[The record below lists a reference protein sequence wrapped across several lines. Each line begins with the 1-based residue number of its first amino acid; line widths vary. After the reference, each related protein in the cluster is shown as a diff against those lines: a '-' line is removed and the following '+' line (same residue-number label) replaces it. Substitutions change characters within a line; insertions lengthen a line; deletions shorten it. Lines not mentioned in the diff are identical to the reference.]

1 LTDRHDVP
9 RSAVNAEPRGDE
21 ARAGPQSVS
30 GARFGVVTPIRLLT
44 ALVVIAAAAV
54 YVLAVAPLKQ
64 TESPTWYPVL
74 IFVAL
79 FGACESWRVSIEFRR
94 TSQTYSLSEVPLVA
108 GVFLLSPGQVV
119 LARVAGG
126 AIALGLI
133 RRQAPVKLIFNMAS
147 FALEAEILTVLV
159 HLLDS
164 PLRRADAATPRL
176 WFWVVLFT
184 MISSLVGFGLS
195 AAAIT
200 VTQGG
205 RVQWASPLIIVGV
218 GGIANCSLGLVVAAL
233 IATKPM
239 FLLLLFTP
247 LAAIGV
253 ALFLYTQEQ
262 RRRERLQ
269 HLYAST
275 DLLQRASTD
284 GAAIP
289 ELLGQLC
296 TALRADIAT
305 VSLLPAATGTTS
317 WRTIRSVEGT
327 CEQVDAALS
336 PDHLEQ
342 LVPLLAEPHGEA
354 PPANRNGRSRGAP
367 AMRGIIAR
375 QSDSRMRAWLREQ
388 GVKDATAT
396 LLQGEGMLLGTLVV
410 ANRHSDAG
418 TFGADDLP
426 LFDAFAAQVGVVVQ
440 NTRLGQQNTN
450 LGDRLH
456 QQAFHDAISGLP
468 NRALFMDRLEHA
480 LTRRGRQDASLA
492 VMFLDLDDFKTVN
505 DSLGHVAGDELLA
518 RVGDRLVDVLRAS
531 DTPARFGGDEFAI
544 LIEETADPLGVAER
558 ILSMFKPRFIV
569 AGREVGITASIGV
582 AATTSR
588 DVSAEELVGRADV
601 AMYRAKVKGKNAYE
615 LFEPGMQDV
624 IARRLEV
631 RTHLERAIQSHELV
645 VQYQPI
651 VDLATSMPVGVEAL
665 VRWRHPQ
672 WGMVFPAEFI
682 GIAEETG
689 MIRELGIHVLEEA
702 CRQRQI
708 WQRELIDEPSFNLSV
723 NVSPR
728 QLRDPEFVSEVW
740 RVLSRT
746 GVLPSHLTLEITE
759 NFMVDDPVSAKAR
772 LRELKN
778 LGVRISMDDF
788 GIGYSSLASLQDMPL
803 DTLKIDK
810 AFIDHIAEDPRR
822 AAFAAAIIRMGKTL
836 GLELVAEG
844 VETAE
849 QSERLQS
856 LGCRLAQGFYF
867 SRPVDSDAIMRMLGA
882 SHAMRGAGGNW
893 ATPDAPPAHSRLRV
907 LEETA

>member
-1 LTDRHDVP
+1 MTDRHDVP
-9 RSAVNAEPRGDE
+9 RSAVTAEPRQDE
-21 ARAGPQSVS
+21 ARAGPEAVS
-30 GARFGVVTPIRLLT
+30 GARSGVVTPIRVLT
-44 ALVVIAAAAV
+44 GFVVAAAAV
-54 YVLAVAPLKQ
+54 VYALAVAPLPQ
-64 TESPTWYPVL
+64 TKGSAWVPMLV
-74 IFVAL
+74 VVVL
-79 FGACESWRVSIEFRR
+79 FGTCESLRVSIEFRR
-94 TSQTYSLSEVPLVA
+94 TSQTYSLSEVPLVI
-108 GVFLLSPGQVV
+108 GVFLLSPGHLV
-119 LARVAGG
+119 LARVIGS
-126 AIALGLI
+126 AIALGVI

-147 FALEAEILTVLV
+147 FALEAETLTILV
-159 HLLDS
+159 HLLPSIDATS
-164 PLRRADAATPRL
+164 PGV

-184 MISSLVGFGLS
+184 MLSSLLGFGLS

-205 RVQWASPLIIVGV
+205 RVQWASPLIIVMV

-233 IATKPM
+233 IDLKPEI
-239 FLLLLFTP
+239 LLLLFTP
-247 LAAIGV
+247 FAAIGV
-253 ALFLYTQEQ
+253 ALVLYTQEQ

-289 ELLGQLC
+289 ELLDQLC

-305 VSLLPAATGTTS
+305 VSLLPVATGTAS
-317 WRTIRSVEGT
+317 WRTIRSVEGM
-327 CEQVDAALS
+327 CEQIDAALS
-336 PDHLEQ
+336 PEHLEQ
-342 LVPLLAEPHGEA
+342 LVPLLAEPKGAA
-354 PPANRNGRSRGAP
+354 PPADGHGRSRGAP
-367 AMRGIIAR
+367 AMRGLIAT

-388 GVKDATAT
+388 GFKDATAT

-418 TFGADDLP
+418 TFGTDDLP
-426 LFDAFAAQVGVVVQ
+426 LFDAFAAQIGVVVQ

-480 LTRRGRQDASLA
+480 LTRRGRLDSSLA

-518 RVGDRLVDVLRAS
+518 KVAERLVDVLRAS

-558 ILSMFKPRFIV
+558 ILSMFKPRFVV
-569 AGREVGITASIGV
+569 AGREVGVTASIGV

-588 DVSAEELVGRADV
+588 DVTAEELVGRADV
-601 AMYRAKVKGKNAYE
+601 AMYRAKVKGKNTYE

-624 IARRLEV
+624 IERRLEV
-631 RTHLERAIQSHELV
+631 RTHLERAIQSRELV
-645 VQYQPI
+645 VLYQPI

-672 WGMVFPAEFI
+672 WGMVVPAEFI

-689 MIRELGIHVLEEA
+689 LIRELGIHVLEAA
-702 CRQRQI
+702 CRQWQE

-728 QLRDPEFVSEVW
+728 QLRDPDFVSEVW

-746 GVLPSHLTLEITE
+746 GVPPSHLTLEITE
-759 NFMVDDPVSAKAR
+759 NFMVDDPVSARSR

-788 GIGYSSLASLQDMPL
+788 GIGYSSLASLQDLPL
-803 DTLKIDK
+803 DILKIDK
-810 AFIDHIAEDPRR
+810 AFVDHIAEDPRR
-822 AAFAAAIIRMGKTL
+822 TAFAAAIIRMGKTL

-844 VETAE
+844 VETSD
-849 QSERLQS
+849 QSDRLQS

-867 SRPVDSDAIMRMLGA
+867 SRPVEGDDIMRMLHA
-882 SHAMRGAGGNW
+882 SQAMRVAGGHW

-907 LEETA
+907 LEGTA